1 MFWFGFS
8 QFSAHKSATETEPK
22 ISVFNIIKS
31 KLNRTE
37 ILAMVWSV

>member
-8 QFSAHKSATETEPK
+8 QFSAHKSATKTKPK

-37 ILAMVWSV
+37 ILAMVWLV